1 MSSPHSADIFIQ
13 GEKLSV
19 DVAAIEKELTALW
32 QEVAVDQDA
41 EQTADAQSENQR
53 AVMRACTLN
62 LVVIAYDDH
71 TADRAVNAIAEFT
84 SRHPCRAI
92 VTIVDAEAEKDELSA
107 YVSAHCHLPV
117 AGAKQVCCEQISVI
131 ARGQTVHEV
140 PGTVLPLLIGD
151 LPVVLWW
158 RHGLPQDS
166 AIFERLLGA
175 SDHLIFDSATGQD
188 LGVTFATANALHANW
203 KFGFVIDLNWLRLT
217 GWREMISQFFELPD
231 LAESVRG
238 ITHVILAMARTT
250 EELELSQ
257 PALLIGWLAAQLNW
271 RLNEPFAA
279 TENGLRA
286 LWQAE
291 NGEITTEILTEELP
305 EPGLARVSL
314 IVQHNQQQTEF
325 LIACIPGENG
335 ATLQATISG
344 FGQRVQEAPAH
355 VRPFNENSLAALMAR
370 ALDRN
375 QRDEIYEKA
384 LRKATQLL

>member
-19 DVAAIEKELTALW
+19 DVAAIEKELTTLW
-32 QEVAVDQDA
+32 QEVAVDQGA
-41 EQTADAQSENQR
+41 EHNADMQNENQR

-62 LVVIAYDDH
+62 LVAIAYDDG
-71 TADRAVNAIAEFT
+71 AAEQAVEAIAEFT

-92 VTIVDAEAEKDELSA
+92 VTIVDAKAEKDGLTA

-131 ARGQTVHEV
+131 ARGQAVQEV

-166 AIFERLLGA
+166 VIFERLLGA
-175 SDHLIFDSATGQD
+175 SDHLIFDSATAQD
-188 LGVTFATANALHANW
+188 LGVTFAIANALHSNW
-203 KFGFVIDLNWLRLT
+203 KFGFVIDLNWLRLA
-217 GWREMISQFFELPD
+217 GWREMIAQFFELPD
-231 LAESVRG
+231 LADAVRG
-238 ITHVILAMARTT
+238 IARVIIVMARPA

-271 RLNEPFAA
+271 RLTEPFAA
-279 TENGLRA
+279 AENGLRA

-291 NGEITTEILTEELP
+291 SGEIVTEIITEELS
-305 EPGLARVSL
+305 EPGLARVNL
-314 IVQHNQQQTEF
+314 IAQHKQQQTEI
-325 LIACIPGENG
+325 LISCLSVENS

-355 VRPFNENSLAALMAR
+355 VRPFNENTLAALMAH

-375 QRDEIYEKA
+375 QRDEVYEKA

>member
-32 QEVAVDQDA
+32 QEVAVEQDS
-41 EQTADAQSENQR
+41 EQTAGAPNENQR

-62 LVVIAYDDH
+62 LVVIAYDDP
-71 TADRAVNAIAEFT
+71 TADQAAEAIAEFT

-92 VTIVDAEAEKDELSA
+92 VTVVDAEAEKDELIA

-131 ARGQTVHEV
+131 ARGQAVQEV

-166 AIFERLLGA
+166 MIFERLLGA
-175 SDHLIFDSATGQD
+175 SDHLIFDSATGRD
-188 LGVTFATANALHANW
+188 LGVTFATANALHSNW
-203 KFGFVIDLNWLRLT
+203 KFGLVIDLNWLRLT
-217 GWREMISQFFELPD
+217 GWREMIAQFFELPD
-231 LAESVRG
+231 LAESVRR
-238 ITHVILAMARTT
+238 IAHVTIVMARPA

-257 PALLIGWLAAQLNW
+257 PSLLIGWLAAQLNW

-279 TENGLRA
+279 TEGGLRA

-291 NGEITTEILTEELP
+291 SSEIVTEIITADAP
-305 EPGLARVSL
+305 TPGLARINL
-314 IVQHNQQQTEF
+314 IAQHNQQQTEF
-325 LIACIPGENG
+325 LITCMSGENG
-335 ATLQATISG
+335 DTLQATISG

-370 ALDRN
+370 ALDCN
-375 QRDEIYEKA
+375 QHDEVYEKA